1 MYLKP
6 RFYLQDKTCLSFLN
20 LFTLLNRTFSSSTF
34 SQIISVILGQWKSI
48 VCSFYLSICL
58 EMGIKTA
65 SQFCKKSE
73 CVNISHIGLEYP
85 FLGLLQGA
93 FSRVTMSE
101 SSVSV
106 SKVLC
111 LRRACSRIP
120 ESTLLPALSFH
131 MNFSYLLWRFFFKGG
146 SKSQSRDYKKHESRD
161 CLSGTWSKLHQMS
174 QGKDSISD
182 C

>member
-1 MYLKP
+1 MSPVFSIVITHTNTHTFIYRINVYVHAYAPIFVCMYLKP

-20 LFTLLNRTFSSSTF
+20 LFTLLNRTFFSSTF

-93 FSRVTMSE
+93 FSRVNHVWIISFSVKGPLPQKGLLQNPWKHP
-101 SSVSV
+101 SSS
-106 SKVLC
+106 
-111 LRRACSRIP
+111 P
-120 ESTLLPALSFH
+120 
-131 MNFSYLLWRFFFKGG
+131 
-146 SKSQSRDYKKHESRD
+146 
-161 CLSGTWSKLHQMS
+161 
-174 QGKDSISD
+174 
-182 C
+182 

>member
-1 MYLKP
+1 MYLNP

-20 LFTLLNRTFSSSTF
+20 LFTLINRTFFSSTF

-48 VCSFYLSICL
+48 VCTFYLSICL

-73 CVNISHIGLEYP
+73 CVNISHVGLEYP

-120 ESTLLPALSFH
+120 ESNLLPALSFH
-131 MNFSYLLWRFFFKGG
+131 MNFSYLLWHFF
-146 SKSQSRDYKKHESRD
+146 SRVVLSPNHGTIKNMRVGTV
-161 CLSGTWSKLHQMS
+161 CLAPEASYIRCHREKTL
-174 QGKDSISD
+174 
-182 C
+182 